1 VPISDSATRSL
12 AAPQTGALPRVTVAM
27 LGARMHYAVPRLL
40 YEAGL
45 LERFFTDSYI
55 GNKPWLESILRS
67 VPERRA
73 PRGLLQWLGR
83 KDAVLPA
90 NKVSSSEALGLW
102 YVWARQRAKTYVAMD
117 AVFREV
123 ARRFSAVILRA
134 GLGEA
139 PIIWGFNNASLEL
152 FQSARAQGRQC
163 ILEQTILPPEL
174 EIKLMREELA
184 RWPGWQ
190 PSLDI
195 PEFEHS
201 AVDRAEQEWV
211 LADCIVTGSDF
222 VRDGL
227 ERCGVPRG
235 KIRVVPYGLD
245 VNRFL
250 ATERRERDRS
260 AALRVLCVGEVGLR
274 KGVPDL
280 LHALAQLGPASV
292 EARFA
297 GEVALELKR
306 LDPFDHVATFLGRVP
321 RVQMPELYRWADVF
335 VLPSIVEGSA
345 TATYEALLSGLP
357 VVTTL
362 NAGSIVRSGI
372 DGFIVP
378 IRDAHALAETIG
390 RYASDRELLA
400 QHQAATL
407 QRRERAGLDRYKAD
421 LVNVIRDISM
431 SEGYRNHNSSQFR

>member
-1 VPISDSATRSL
+1 VT
-12 AAPQTGALPRVTVAM
+12 PQWRALPRVTVAM

-73 PRGLLQWLGR
+73 PRELLRWLGR

-90 NKVSSSEALGLW
+90 NKVSSFEALGLW
-102 YVWARQRAKTYVAMD
+102 YVWARKRAKTHVGMEALY
-117 AVFREV
+117 REV
-123 ARRFSAVILRA
+123 ARRFSAAILRT

-139 PIIWGFNNASLEL
+139 PIVWGFNNASLEL
-152 FQSARAQGRQC
+152 FQAARVQGRQC

-174 EIKLMREELA
+174 EFKLMREELA

-190 PSLDI
+190 PGLDI
-195 PEFEHS
+195 LEVDYS
-201 AVDRAEQEWV
+201 AIDRAAQEWA
-211 LADCIVTGSDF
+211 LADCIVAGSDF
-222 VRDGL
+222 VREGL
-227 ERCGVPRG
+227 EQCGVPQG
-235 KIRVVPYGLD
+235 KIRVVPYGVD
-245 VNRFL
+245 VNCFSPK
-250 ATERRERDRS
+250 AIHERDRR
-260 AALRVLCVGEVGLR
+260 APLRVLFVGEVGLR

-280 LHALAQLGPASV
+280 LDALVQLGPARV

-297 GEVALELKR
+297 GEVTLDHER
-306 LDPFDHVATFLGRVP
+306 LGPFAHVATFLGPVP
-321 RVQMPELYRWADVF
+321 RVQMPEIFRWADVF

-357 VVTTL
+357 VVATL
-362 NAGSIVRSGI
+362 NTGSIVQSGVE
-372 DGFIVP
+372 GFIVP
-378 IRDAHALAETIG
+378 IRDPDALAETIG
-390 RYASDRELLA
+390 RYALDRELLA

-421 LVNVIRDISM
+421 LVSVIRNIST
-431 SEGYRNHNSSQFR
+431 SECSRNHISGEFR

>member
-1 VPISDSATRSL
+1 
-12 AAPQTGALPRVTVAM
+12 
-27 LGARMHYAVPRLL
+27 MHYAVPRLL

-73 PRGLLQWLGR
+73 PRVLLRWLGR

-90 NKVSSSEALGLW
+90 NKVSSFEALGLW
-102 YVWARQRAKTYVAMD
+102 FVWARKRAKTHVGME
-117 AVFREV
+117 AVYREV
-123 ARRFSAVILRA
+123 ARRFSAAILRT

-139 PIIWGFNNASLEL
+139 PIVWGFNNASLEL
-152 FQSARAQGRQC
+152 FQAARAQGRQC

-174 EIKLMREELA
+174 EFKLMREELA
-184 RWPGWQ
+184 RWPRWQ
-190 PSLDI
+190 PGLDI
-195 PEFEHS
+195 PEVDQL

-211 LADCIVTGSDF
+211 LADCIVAGSDF
-222 VRDGL
+222 VREGL
-227 ERCGVPRG
+227 ERCGVSQA
-235 KIRVVPYGLD
+235 KIRVVPYGVD
-245 VNRFL
+245 VNRFSPT
-250 ATERRERDRS
+250 AIHERDRS
-260 AALRVLCVGEVGLR
+260 APLRVLFVGEVGLR

-280 LHALAQLGPASV
+280 LHALVQLGPTRV

-297 GEVALELKR
+297 GKLALDRER
-306 LDPFDHVATFLGRVP
+306 LDPFAHVATFLGAVP
-321 RVQMPELYRWADVF
+321 RAWMPEIFRWADVF

-357 VVTTL
+357 VVATL
-362 NAGSIVRSGI
+362 NTGSIVRSGV

-378 IRDAHALAETIG
+378 IRDPDALAETIG
-390 RYASDRELLA
+390 RYALDRDLLA

-421 LVNVIRDISM
+421 LVSVIRDIST
-431 SEGYRNHNSSQFR
+431 SEGCRNHLSGEFG